1 MAVVMGVPCT
11 CWNEVM
17 VRSHMK
23 SPTFTPIATAPDTP
37 PTVSKNSK
45 CSKEEVRKGD

>member
-17 VRSHMK
+17 VRSHMN
-23 SPTFTPIATAPDTP
+23 SPTFTPMATAPDTP
-37 PTVSKNSK
+37 PADSKF
-45 CSKEEVRKGD
+45 